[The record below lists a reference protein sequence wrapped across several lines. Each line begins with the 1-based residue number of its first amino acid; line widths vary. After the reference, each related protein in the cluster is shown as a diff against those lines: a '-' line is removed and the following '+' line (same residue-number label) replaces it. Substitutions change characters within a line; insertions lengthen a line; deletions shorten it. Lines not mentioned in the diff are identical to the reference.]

1 MNDFEQALQDLVE
14 EIRKLPLIKTY
25 WQLHKEIEEN
35 VALQNMKQDMQK
47 WQRQMTLHLSNPKM
61 HQQAKEN
68 YEHLLQEYQNH
79 PLIQNYQQVKEEVQD
94 LLFQIKEILEK

>member
-1 MNDFEQALQDLVE
+1 MNEFEQALQDLVE
-14 EIRKLPLIKTY
+14 EIHRLPLAKTY

-35 VALQNMKQDMQK
+35 DALQKMKQEMQK
-47 WQRQMTLHLSNPKM
+47 WQRQMTLHLSDPKG
-61 HQQAKEN
+61 HQNAKEN
-68 YEHLLQEYQNH
+68 YEHLQNEYQMH

>member
-1 MNDFEQALQDLVE
+1 MNEFEQALQDLVE
-14 EIRKLPLIKTY
+14 EIHGLPLVKTY

-35 VALQNMKQDMQK
+35 DALKKMKQEMQK
-47 WQRQMTLHLSNPKM
+47 WQRQMTLHLSDLKE
-61 HQQAKEN
+61 HQFAKEN
-68 YEHLLQEYQNH
+68 YERLQNEYQMH